1 MCGIAGFLEH
11 QGVEPTAVIERQLE
25 LLAHRGPDSFGVIQK
40 PGATIGQTRLSVID
54 LETGDPPIANEDGS
68 VGVAFNGEIYNF
80 RALREELAGRGHV
93 FKTEGDTEVIAHMAE
108 DRGAHDLARALEGM
122 FAFAIWDARHDK
134 LTLVRDRLGKKPL
147 YYWREGNELV
157 FASEIKALLAHP
169 RVPKRLNAGVLASYL
184 TFGYAPTPET
194 FYEGIKSLEPGHVLE
209 MSKGSEPRISAY
221 WEPVVPGAGAVTV
234 ADLSFEEAATE
245 VRSLLQEAVSKR
257 LVSDVPLGA
266 FLSGGID
273 SSAVVGLMSSLA
285 AEPVRTFT
293 IGFDDAEGFDERD
306 EARAMAQRFG
316 TDHTE
321 FVVEPNAVDL
331 VEDLVWSYDQP
342 FGDSSA
348 IPTFL
353 LSRLTR
359 QHVTV
364 ALSGDGGDEL
374 FAGYERFAAA
384 LSVDRYSKTP
394 EFIKGAATKVLGKL
408 PQGTTK
414 SRVASLRRF
423 TSSADRGLPGAYT
436 AWVSFLSET
445 DRTELLNGNRDS
457 DPDQY
462 ERVWAESDGA
472 DVLDR
477 LLHLNLKTYLVDDL
491 LPKVDRMSMAH
502 GLEVRSPFLDHHLV
516 EFALRLPRSYRL
528 RGFNLKRVLKAAV
541 ADLVPREITSR
552 RKQGFGVP
560 LDRWFRTELRAYI
573 ASMLGPEAR
582 VRAHLHGDG
591 LDRLLAQ
598 HQAGEHHHGQA
609 LWALLTLEVFL
620 RREGW

>member
-11 QGVEPTAVIERQLE
+11 QGVEPAAVIERQLD
-25 LLAHRGPDSFGVIQK
+25 LLSHRGPDSFGVIQK

-54 LETGDPPIANEDGS
+54 LETGDPPISNEDGS

-80 RALREELAGRGHV
+80 RALRDGLIERGHAL
-93 FKTEGDTEVIAHMAE
+93 KTEGDTEVIAHLAE
-108 DRGAHDLARALEGM
+108 ELEAVDLARALDGM
-122 FAFAIWDARHDK
+122 FAFAVWDARSDR
-134 LTLVRDRLGKKPL
+134 LVLARDRLGKKPL

-169 RVPKRLNAGVLASYL
+169 RVPRRLNTNVLSAYL
-184 TFGYAPTPET
+184 TFGYVPTPDT
-194 FYEGIKSLEPGHVLE
+194 FFEGIKSLEPGCVLE
-209 MSKGSEPRISAY
+209 MSRGAEPVIRTY

-234 ADLSFEEAATE
+234 VDLSFDEAATE
-245 VRSLLQEAVSKR
+245 IRSLLEAAVAKR

-273 SSAVVGLMSSLA
+273 SSAVVGLMSGLVD
-285 AEPVRTFT
+285 EPVRTFT
-293 IGFDDAEGFDERD
+293 IGFDDSEGFDERH
-306 EARAMAQRFG
+306 EARAMATRFG

-331 VEDLVWSYDQP
+331 IDDLVWSYDQP

-394 EFIKGAATKVLGKL
+394 AFIRGAASKVLELL

-423 TSSADRGLPGAYT
+423 TSSADRGLPAAYE
-436 AWVSFLSET
+436 AWVSFLDDA
-445 DRTELLNGNRDS
+445 DRTELLNGNHEAGS
-457 DPDQY
+457 DHY
-462 ERVWAESDGA
+462 ERVWVKSRGA

-477 LLHLNLKTYLVDDL
+477 LLLLNLKTYLVDDL

-516 EFALRLPRSYRL
+516 EFALRLPRAYRL
-528 RGFNLKRVLKAAV
+528 RGLTLKRVLKAAV
-541 ADLVPREITSR
+541 ADLVPREIATR

-560 LDRWFRTELRAYI
+560 LDRWFRTDLRDYV
-573 ASMLGPEAR
+573 ASMLGPGAR
-582 VRAHLHGDG
+582 VRAHLHGAG
-591 LDRLLAQ
+591 LDRLLS
-598 HQAGEHHHGQA
+598 EHHANARHHGQA